1 MILKNKIIFGV
12 IGFLFA
18 GGATTLT
25 IVLATSGDESQ
36 TKAISK
42 TKIDVPKLTSNSFEM
57 IGTQT
62 LGVVNLKSDVILA
75 KEVELKY
82 FVGADAPTND
92 NNYTTNKPSNLK
104 NGDIVY
110 VKPFIKKASI
120 SSYAFKAKANPIKFV
135 VSGLPLTTI
144 NSSLLTKDSFV
155 ISGVQTQGM
164 IEKKVGVTLPS
175 EVEARYFK
183 GASAPKLDES
193 YKLSILNDLSNGD
206 KVHIKFF
213 IKNEYIATHKFA
225 DDFTNLLTLP
235 IDTLP
240 KIEINRSLL
249 VRDSFLISGSQSQG
263 TIKKK
268 ARATL
273 PTEVEIKYFKG
284 SNAPGQDSA
293 YESRVPTN
301 LSNGDNV
308 HIKFFIKSEYIATHK
323 FASDFLNLIS
333 ISVEGLK
340 TLIDDRVL
348 TTSSF
353 EFRNAPSKTIKWKIG
368 VILPDQLVIKYYK
381 SLSNIR
387 PSSDNDYKTNVP
399 TNLSEGDHIYI
410 KFFIKE
416 VYKNTYKFAN
426 GFENFIHLEVKNNSF
441 KSIINILNLKV
452 TSFQTNGNNGTGII
466 QWNDKISLPNEVEI
480 KYAKI
485 ASEPS
490 HNNQY
495 NPIAPTNLSNDDIIY
510 IKFFI
515 KNGFS
520 ASHEFPTSGFEN
532 PVKFVIKGLKT
543 LIDHRTLQK
552 SSFAVTGTQ
561 GKGTISWKANS
572 RAPILPSQVE
582 IRYYKGSVKPSADN
596 SYKTTPSLALSNN
609 DLVHIKFFI
618 KEEHTKAY
626 EFASGFSNYIL
637 FTINNLDK
645 NEVDATSLVSSSFQ
659 ATGVQGKGTMKLK
672 DDVTLPSEVEAKYY
686 KGTNSPGNE
695 GDYQTSFPLDL
706 SNGEKIYIKFF
717 IKSGFALTHKLPLG
731 DFENPVQFV
740 VSGLD
745 KNEVDAASLVSS
757 SFQATGVQGTGT
769 MKLKDD
775 VTLPSEIEIKYYKG
789 TNSPSIE
796 GDYQTSFP
804 LALSNGEKVY
814 IKFFIK
820 SEFVLTHKLPT
831 SSFENPIQFVVSG
844 LTKNEVDTT
853 HLISSSFQA
862 TGTQGTGTMKL
873 KDIVTLPSE
882 VEAQYYK
889 GIDEP
894 SSENSYQTSFPL
906 ALSNGEKVYI
916 KFFIKS
922 RFALTHKLPSGD
934 FENPI
939 QFVVRGLDK
948 NEVDVVSLTSD
959 SFEVT
964 GTQGKGTMGLKD
976 GATLPSEVEAKYYKG
991 IDEPSN
997 EGHYQTSLP
1006 FNLSNGEKIYIKFFI
1021 KSRFALTHK
1030 LPTSSFENPVQFV
1043 VNGLDK
1049 NEVDTANLASS
1060 SFEVIGTQGKGT
1072 MKLKD
1077 DVILPSEVEVKY
1089 HKEFAVTAD
1098 LETIYLTSFPLD
1110 LSNGENIYI
1119 KFFIKSG
1126 FALTHK
1132 LPANGFENPIRFVV
1146 RGLDRNEVDI
1156 ASLTSSSFEVT
1167 GTQGKGTIKLKNG
1180 VTLPSEVEAKY
1191 YKGST
1196 PPINQG
1202 SYQTRFPLNLSN
1214 GDNIYIKF
1222 FIKSRFIGYSKLPT
1236 NFTNPVLF
1244 KVSNLIVNNGK
1255 NVFQD
1260 SSGNIWAM
1268 GSSTRLKVLV
1278 KKEDGSYADSWI
1290 SDNSQEGLLKDSNI
1304 DDGYDGLIFEDSS
1317 GNIWAMA
1324 YRTPLQV
1331 LVKKP
1336 NGEFADSWI
1345 DDHTQTG
1352 LLKNSNIIDGWL
1364 GVIFE
1369 DSSGN
1374 IWAMGS
1380 RTRLQVLIKKEDG
1393 NYADSWI
1400 NDPTQLGLLKNSNI
1414 RNGEGGVIFED
1425 SSGNIWAMGSGTR
1438 LQVLVKKEDG
1448 NYANSWIND
1457 PTQPGLLKNSN
1468 IRNGVSGVIFED
1480 SSGNIWAMGYETRLQ
1495 VLIKK
1500 EDGNYADSWINDPT
1514 QLGLLKNSNIRNGEG
1529 GVIFED
1535 SSGNIWA
1542 MGSGT
1547 RLQVLVKKEDGNYAD
1562 SWISDPTQPGLLKNS
1577 NIRNGVS
1584 GVIFEDSSG
1593 NIWAAGYGT
1602 PLQVLQKTTSGFSTS
1617 WISDSTQVGLLNGS
1631 KISAGRFGGTIFQDS
1646 SGNIWAMGTEIL
1658 LQVLWKTAS
1667 GFATSWASPS

>member
-1 MILKNKIIFGV
+1 MTLKNKIIFGV
-12 IGFLFA
+12 AGFLFVS
-18 GGATTLT
+18 GATTLT

-36 TKAISK
+36 SKAKVK
-42 TKIDVPKLTSNSFEM
+42 TKLDAPKLTSNSFEM
-57 IGTQT
+57 SGTQT

-82 FVGADAPTND
+82 FVGPDAPTND
-92 NNYTTNKPSNLK
+92 NTYTTNKPSNLK

-284 SNAPGQDSA
+284 SNAPSQDSA

-452 TSFQTNGNNGTGII
+452 SSFQTNGNNGTGII

-495 NPIAPTNLSNDDIIY
+495 NPIAPTNLSNGDIIY

-515 KNGFS
+515 KNGFN
-520 ASHEFPTSGFEN
+520 ASHEFPTSGFDN
-532 PVKFVIKGLKT
+532 PVRFVIKDLKT

-552 SSFAVTGTQ
+552 SSFVVTGTQ
-561 GKGTISWKANS
+561 GKGTIGWKANS

-582 IRYYKGSVKPSADN
+582 IRYYKGSIKPSSDN

-645 NEVDATSLVSSSFQ
+645 NEVDDASLVSSSFQ

-745 KNEVDAASLVSS
+745 KNEVDATSLVSS

-775 VTLPSEIEIKYYKG
+775 VTLPSEIEAKYYKG

-862 TGTQGTGTMKL
+862 TGAQGTGTMEL
-873 KDIVTLPSE
+873 KDGATLPSE
-882 VEAQYYK
+882 VEAKYYE

-894 SSENSYQTSFPL
+894 SSENSYQTGFSL

-922 RFALTHKLPSGD
+922 EFVLTHKLPTSSFENPIQFVVSGLTKNEVDDANLAISSFEVTGTQGTGTMKLKDDVTLPNAVEAKYYKGTIQPDNEGDYQTSFPFNLSNGENIFIKFFIKSRFALTHKLPVGD
-934 FENPI
+934 FENPVH
-939 QFVVRGLDK
+939 FVVRGLDK
-948 NEVDVVSLTSD
+948 NEVDTASLTSS
-959 SFEVT
+959 SFEVI
-964 GTQGKGTMGLKD
+964 GTQGKGKMKLKD
-976 GATLPSEVEAKYYKG
+976 DVTLPSEVEVKYHKEFA
-991 IDEPSN
+991 ITADLEPI
-997 EGHYQTSLP
+997 YLTSFPLD
-1006 FNLSNGEKIYIKFFI
+1006 LSNGEKIYIKFFI
-1021 KSRFALTHK
+1021 KSRFDATHK
-1030 LPTSSFENPVQFV
+1030 LPTSGFENLVRFV
-1043 VNGLDK
+1043 VSGLDR
-1049 NEVDTANLASS
+1049 NEVDTANLTSS
-1060 SFEVIGTQGKGT
+1060 SFEVAGVQGKGT

-1077 DVILPSEVEVKY
+1077 
-1089 HKEFAVTAD
+1089 
-1098 LETIYLTSFPLD
+1098 
-1110 LSNGENIYI
+1110 
-1119 KFFIKSG
+1119 
-1126 FALTHK
+1126 
-1132 LPANGFENPIRFVV
+1132 
-1146 RGLDRNEVDI
+1146 
-1156 ASLTSSSFEVT
+1156 
-1167 GTQGKGTIKLKNG
+1167 G
-1180 VTLPSEVEAKY
+1180 VTLPSEVETKY
-1191 YKGST
+1191 YKGSA
-1196 PPINQG
+1196 PPINEG

-1214 GDNIYIKF
+1214 GDKVYIKF
-1222 FIKSRFIGYSKLPT
+1222 FIKSIFIGYSKLPT

-1244 KVSNLIVNNGK
+1244 KVSNLIVFNNGK
-1255 NVFQD
+1255 IVFQD

-1268 GSSTRLKVLV
+1268 SSGEPLQVLE
-1278 KKEDGSYADSWI
+1278 KEDDGFAGSWI
-1290 SDNSQEGLLKDSNI
+1290 SD
-1304 DDGYDGLIFEDSS
+1304 
-1317 GNIWAMA
+1317 
-1324 YRTPLQV
+1324 P
-1331 LVKKP
+1331 
-1336 NGEFADSWI
+1336 
-1345 DDHTQTG
+1345 TQPG
-1352 LLKNSNIIDGWL
+1352 LLKNSNITNGRK

-1374 IWAMGS
+1374 IWAMGFWTS
-1380 RTRLQVLIKKEDG
+1380 LQVLKKEGDRF
-1393 NYADSWI
+1393 ASSWI
-1400 NDPTQLGLLKNSNI
+1400 SDTSQEGLVKGSNITNGNSGVIFEDSSGNIWAMGYGTSLQVLKKQGDGFSSSWISNRTQAGLLNGSKITSGWGGIILQDSSGNIWAMGSRTPLQVLKKQGDGFASSWISDTSQEGLLKNSNI
-1414 RNGEGGVIFED
+1414 TDGANGVIFEDSSGNIWAMGYWKELQVLKKESDSFARSWISDSTQDGLLKGSNITRGTGGVIFEDSHGNIWAMGNGTPLQVLKKEDDGFASSWTSNTSSGLLNRSNITSGTVGVIFEDSHGNIWAMGSGTPLQVLKKQGAGFASSWISDTSQEGLLNGSKIINGEGGVIFED
-1425 SSGNIWAMGSGTR
+1425 SSGNIWARGIWSQ
-1438 LQVLVKKEDG
+1438 LQVLKKE
-1448 NYANSWIND
+1448 
-1457 PTQPGLLKNSN
+1457 
-1468 IRNGVSGVIFED
+1468 
-1480 SSGNIWAMGYETRLQ
+1480 
-1495 VLIKK
+1495 
-1500 EDGNYADSWINDPT
+1500 
-1514 QLGLLKNSNIRNGEG
+1514 
-1529 GVIFED
+1529 
-1535 SSGNIWA
+1535 
-1542 MGSGT
+1542 GSGF
-1547 RLQVLVKKEDGNYAD
+1547 VS
-1562 SWISDPTQPGLLKNS
+1562 SW
-1577 NIRNGVS
+1577 
-1584 GVIFEDSSG
+1584 
-1593 NIWAAGYGT
+1593 
-1602 PLQVLQKTTSGFSTS
+1602 
-1617 WISDSTQVGLLNGS
+1617 
-1631 KISAGRFGGTIFQDS
+1631 TI
-1646 SGNIWAMGTEIL
+1646 
-1658 LQVLWKTAS
+1658 
-1667 GFATSWASPS
+1667 P